1 MRYSVLAACGS
12 YLALA
17 CAQASAQTPPAP
29 ASAQQPA
36 AEGDDTVDIIVT
48 AQKRDENIN
57 DVPMS
62 ITAVSG
68 DQLQALGVS
77 GPEDLALVVPS
88 FNYAQT
94 AYGTPVYSL
103 RGVGYYESSL
113 SAPPAVTVYHDQVP
127 IPFSAMT
134 RLGAF
139 DVARVEVLKGPQGI
153 LFGENS
159 TGGAINYVMAR
170 PTNTFEAGLRL
181 GYGRFNDFEGE
192 AFVSGPLTST
202 LNGRIAV
209 RGRNADDW
217 QYNHTMPGQ
226 SLGERHELA
235 GRILLDWRPSSALT
249 VSFNLSGWKDQSE
262 TQAAQQ
268 LTIDTLTQTVPAL
281 VDTPNAP
288 PGRARAANWE
298 PNRDYSRD
306 DWFYMAAMRADLE
319 LSPNLTATS
328 LSAYQRYHQNYWQD
342 QDGSSYHLVDTF
354 LIGNIETVFQEL
366 RLAGTAGPV
375 RWVIGGNYQ
384 HDDITDEADPF
395 DVSQCGCVFA
405 VDPTRPTT
413 GVNPYSYSTTETW
426 AAFGNVDVSLTDQ
439 LTVRAGIR
447 YTDVSIDNLSGN
459 RDPGD
464 GSYAYTYNLLIGLLS
479 GRPGTIQ
486 PGGDAVLFISPDPT
500 SPTGISIT
508 PGPVLG
514 RLDEDNFSWRI
525 GLDYQPTPALLF
537 YGNVSRGYKA
547 GSYPL
552 LTPTVPLQFA
562 PATQERMTA
571 YELGAKI
578 TIDRLQINLAGFYYD
593 YRDKQIRGRILDPI
607 GVFGALEKLINVPQ
621 SRLQGVELQVNYAS
635 RSGFTFNGAVTY
647 VDSEVSDSFP
657 NFDPFGNPTNFEG
670 MRFPYTP
677 ELSATADV
685 RYNWNVG
692 SNLNAFAG
700 FTVQYQSSITTAFAD
715 PALVGTVPRD
725 PAGGDNSTIPGDI
738 FRIPGRALV
747 NARLGIASRN
757 DRWRAQL
764 WVENLFNEFYYNNV
778 IHTTDTTSAFT
789 GMPRTYGVTLSF
801 NFQ

>member
-17 CAQASAQTPPAP
+17 CAQANAQTPTDTATPP
-29 ASAQQPA
+29 ASSAGQDE
-36 AEGDDTVDIIVT
+36 AEIIVT

-62 ITAVSG
+62 ITAVTG
-68 DQLQALGVS
+68 DQLVSLGIN

-113 SAPPAVTVYHDQVP
+113 SAPPAVSVYHDQIP
-127 IPFSAMT
+127 LPFSAMT
-134 RLGAF
+134 RLGQF

-181 GYGRFNDFEGE
+181 GYGRFNDFETE
-192 AFVSGPLTST
+192 AFVSGPISST

-209 RGRNADDW
+209 RGRNAGDW
-217 QYNHTMPGQ
+217 QYNHTIPGET
-226 SLGERHELA
+226 LGERHELA

-249 VSFNLSGWKDQSE
+249 VNFNFSGWRDQSE

-268 LTIDTLTQTVPAL
+268 LTVDTLTQTVPAL

-288 PGRARAANWE
+288 RRARAANWE
-298 PNRDYSRD
+298 PDRDYSRD
-306 DWFYMAAMRADLE
+306 DWFYMAALRADLE
-319 LSPNLTATS
+319 LSSNITATS
-328 LSAYQRYHQNYWQD
+328 LSSYQRYRQNYWQD

-354 LIGNIETVFQEL
+354 LIGNIETFFQEV
-366 RLAGTAGPV
+366 RVAGNNGPV

-384 HDDITDEADPF
+384 HDDITDEAAPF
-395 DVSQCGCVFA
+395 DVSECGCAYA
-405 VDPTRPTT
+405 VDPSRPTT
-413 GVNPYSYSTTETW
+413 GVNPYSYSTNETW
-426 AAFGNVDVSLTDQ
+426 AAFANVDVSFTDQ
-439 LTVRAGIR
+439 LIGHAGIR
-447 YTDVSIDNLSGN
+447 YTDVTTNNLSGN

-479 GRPGTIQ
+479 GQPGTIQ

-500 SPTGISIT
+500 SPTGISIR
-508 PGPVLG
+508 PGSVPGSLH
-514 RLDEDNFSWRI
+514 EDNISWRI
-525 GLDYQPTPALLF
+525 GLDYQPTSALLF
-537 YGNVSRGYKA
+537 YANVSRGYKA
-547 GSYPL
+547 GSFPL

-562 PATQERMTA
+562 PASQERVTA

-593 YRDKQIRGRILDPI
+593 YADKQIRGRILDPI
-607 GVFGALEKLINVPQ
+607 GVFGALEKLVNVPE
-621 SRLQGVELQVNYAS
+621 SRLQGVELQVTYAS
-635 RSGFTFNGAVTY
+635 RMGLTFTGALTY
-647 VDSEVSDSFP
+647 VDSKVTGSFP
-657 NFDPFGNPTNFEG
+657 NFDPFGNPLNFQG
-670 MRFPYTP
+670 MRFPFTP

-685 RYNWNVG
+685 RYNWTIG
-692 SNLNAFAG
+692 SGLNAFAG
-700 FTVQYQSSITTAFAD
+700 ASVQYQTSINTAFAD
-715 PALVGTVPRD
+715 PALVATVHRD
-725 PAGGDNSTIPGDI
+725 PAGGDLSTIPGDI
-738 FRIPGRALV
+738 FHIPGRALV
-747 NARLGIASRN
+747 SARVGLAGPN

-764 WVENLFNEFYYNNV
+764 WVENLFDEFYYNNV

-801 NFQ
+801 NFH